1 MAVVGRTY
9 NNEISVSEVSLG
21 VTHLLVAPASTSYTV
36 ARIDISSPPSSFV
49 WLGAAVEDSS
59 VLTVQRNKFMLKTG
73 IPRVT
78 QYEQIME
85 LDGNFKITL
94 HSKDWSKWQYS
105 LGNTAADSTNWAT
118 TPTSSSYVIQY
129 YGTRR
134 QLEYVGLAV
143 TDFIDGTQG
152 VLHFHRMVPADEITE
167 EYRADQEG
175 RVPLHYNLLA
185 KKLTV
190 SSVSELVIATK
201 YSFGPD
207 GSGV

>member
-1 MAVVGRTY
+1 MAGKTY
-9 NNEISVSEVSLG
+9 TNEIDVDEVSLG
-21 VTHLLVAPASTSYTV
+21 ITHLLVAPKNTSWTV
-36 ARIDISSPPSSFV
+36 GRVNISSAPASFF
-49 WLGAAVEDSS
+49 WTGAVVQDSS
-59 VLTVQRNKFMLKTG
+59 VFTMNREKFQLKTG

-78 QYEQIME
+78 QYEQIMA
-85 LDGNFKITL
+85 LDGSFKTVL
-94 HSKDWSKWQYS
+94 HSKDWEKWQYA

-152 VLHFHRMVPADEITE
+152 VLHFPRMVASDEVTE
-167 EYRADQEG
+167 QYSAEQEG
-175 RVPLHYNLLA
+175 RVPLNFNLLA
-185 KKLTV
+185 KSYTI
-190 SSVSELVIATK
+190 SGASELVIATK

-207 GSGV
+207 GTGV